1 MSILANKA
9 TWLAVLAVLGAGVA
23 VGLVSGFTSKD
34 ADARTRARP
43 PSYNVVAC
51 EANTVC
57 DGTQGADV
65 MAGAAG
71 NEELRGVAGNDIY
84 VGSAGSNDKYR
95 DSSTSNDLYGGFRN
109 DEFDLEVIIDKGGV
123 DRVNLAS
130 TSAYA
135 SNDFEFFR
143 GDFDVDGVQDNLNI
157 SEANPGSDD
166 IYVYDHFG
174 AGRIEYVKF
183 TDVTLQGADLPLS

>member
-1 MSILANKA
+1 MSTLANKA
-9 TWLAVLAVLGAGVA
+9 TWLAVLAVA

-34 ADARTRARP
+34 ADAVISEP
-43 PSYNVVAC
+43 PPNHNVVAC

-57 DGTQGADV
+57 NGTQGADV
-65 MAGAAG
+65 IAGAAG
-71 NEELRGVAGNDIY
+71 DEELRGVAGNDIY
-84 VGSAGSNDKYR
+84 VGSAGNNDKYR

-135 SNDFEFFR
+135 SDDFEFFR
-143 GDFDVDGVQDNLNI
+143 GDFDADGVRDDLNI
-157 SEANPGSDD
+157 SEANSGSDD
-166 IYVYDHFG
+166 IHVYDHFG
-174 AGRIEYVKF
+174 TGRIEYVKF
-183 TDVTLQGADLPLS
+183 TDVTLEGTDLPLSRQ